1 MADSGVDRGAALAAR
16 DARAP
21 DRRAAP
27 SERAHGNSH
36 AAISDPEALAREIER
51 TRGELA
57 RTVDAIADR
66 VSPSHAARRALGRVR
81 DQAARVNPPVA
92 VAAAAALVIGAT
104 AFLAW
109 RRRRR

>member
-1 MADSGVDRGAALAAR
+1 MPEGGVDRGAALVPRGGRAQDRPAAR
-16 DARAP
+16 GGHVA
-21 DRRAAP
+21 
-27 SERAHGNSH
+27 GNSR
-36 AAISDPEALAREIER
+36 AAISDPESLIREIER

-81 DQAARVNPPVA
+81 DQAARVDPPIAAGVA
-92 VAAAAALVIGAT
+92 VALVIGAT
-104 AFLAW
+104 AFMVW